1 MRRVVV
7 MLRPTRNRVV
17 NRSSVGKTEKSSTV
31 RTYMVIIRMVKDR
44 AMFTPMSVSTTGVGS
59 GMIISAMTM
68 TSRKTMLMSLWRVT
82 TPTAERAV
90 VNRLIR
96 VCPCC

>member
-1 MRRVVV
+1 MVV

-59 GMIISAMTM
+59 GMIISAM
-68 TSRKTMLMSLWRVT
+68 LMSLWRVT

-96 VCPCC
+96 VCPCR

>member
-59 GMIISAMTM
+59 GMIISAMTV

-82 TPTAERAV
+82 
-90 VNRLIR
+90 RLIR
-96 VCPCC
+96 VCPCR

>member
-1 MRRVVV
+1 MVV

-44 AMFTPMSVSTTGVGS
+44 AMFTPMSVSTTGRGQRDDHQRDDGDEQEDDVD
-59 GMIISAMTM
+59 
-68 TSRKTMLMSLWRVT
+68 
-82 TPTAERAV
+82 V
-90 VNRLIR
+90 V
-96 VCPCC
+96 VAA